1 MAQALLNTF
10 GVMIKR
16 FARLFVIKNRFEAYL
31 IIYALA
37 VGAMARAQLYLLQYP
52 GWSGWLLATC
62 CTGAVFLGGAK
73 ILDATPSKSTRARR
87 RRLVERWQR
96 FRL

>member
-1 MAQALLNTF
+1 MLLLR
-10 GVMIKR
+10 R

-37 VGAMARAQLYLLQYP
+37 FGAVARAQLYLVEYD
-52 GWSGWLLATC
+52 GFSGYLLALC

-73 ILDATPSKSTRARR
+73 ILDATPRNPAKTRRLA
-87 RRLVERWQR
+87 LVERWR
-96 FRL
+96 GL

>member
-1 MAQALLNTF
+1 MLLLR
-10 GVMIKR
+10 R

-37 VGAMARAQLYLLQYP
+37 VGATARAQLYLIEYP
-52 GWSGWLLATC
+52 GRWGWLRAAG

-73 ILDATPSKSTRARR
+73 ILDATPRNPAKVRR
-87 RRLVERWQR
+87 RALVKRWR
-96 FRL
+96 DDARSG

>member
-1 MAQALLNTF
+1 MWL
-10 GVMIKR
+10 R

-37 VGAMARAQLYLLQYP
+37 VGATARAQLYLIQYD
-52 GWSGWLLATC
+52 GAMGVILALC

-73 ILDATPSKSTRARR
+73 ILDATPRQPSKRR
-87 RRLVERWQR
+87 VRKLVHSWRKR
-96 FRL
+96 G